1 MEVLGAGKKG
11 KNMAEKSLM
20 NAIDCARRKGN
31 LAFGLNEAKAAQMLR
46 ELASDLEAG
55 HVVLQSVSTS
65 VHATQEEFAVR
76 EIVIELL
83 EESSDAERVGPP
95 PGPRIIKK

>member
-1 MEVLGAGKKG
+1 
-11 KNMAEKSLM
+11 MAEKSLM

-55 HVVLQSVSTS
+55 HVMLQSVSTS

-83 EESSDAERVGPP
+83 EESGEAETVVPP